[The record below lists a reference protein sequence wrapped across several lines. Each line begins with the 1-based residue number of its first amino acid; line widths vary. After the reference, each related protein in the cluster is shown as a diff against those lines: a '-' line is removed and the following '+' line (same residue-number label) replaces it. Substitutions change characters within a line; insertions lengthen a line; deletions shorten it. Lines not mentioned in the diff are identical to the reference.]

1 MVLASDLKM
10 VPIFSEF
17 SMEDLERWS
26 FAAADMHLE
35 AGQVFLHEN
44 DPSGFYIVLS
54 GEVRGRK
61 SLHGLE
67 LEIELLQFHTGQF
80 FGELPALFSM
90 ASGISLYAAEPCRLA
105 RFEPQQ
111 LQELVRVG
119 SPASEPILR
128 TMMER
133 IAAGQRYVQ
142 SAPASRVTVRSCEGS
157 QCGQRARAFLAGN
170 RITYEWQIVEHNEQH
185 ENQYGHED
193 FTVTIDGERELAN
206 PTLRGLAN
214 ALGLQTAPGRS
225 FYDVVILGAG
235 PAGMA
240 AGVYGASEGL
250 QVLMVERGAAG
261 GQAGTSSRI
270 ENYLGFPGGISGE
283 ELGHRALKQAL
294 RFGAEIAIARSVLE
308 IVPDGGNYK
317 VVLDGGECVNTRCVL
332 LATGVDWRRLQVPG
346 LEGFLGRGVL
356 YGASRTEARSVT
368 GKQVFVV
375 GGGNSAGQAAM
386 FFSEYAATVTL
397 LVRGEGLSATMSQYL
412 IEQLASKANIRI
424 EIDSEVIGVGGSV
437 ALEEIRIRTSPSGAA
452 SMERTCPADA
462 LFIMIGATA
471 NTGWLPAALQRDQK
485 GFICT
490 GHSLHAAEGERQPL
504 PLETSLPGVFCAGDV
519 RSGSIKRVAS
529 SVGEGS
535 MAISFIHE
543 YLANQ
548 AL

>member
-1 MVLASDLKM
+1 MILANDLKT
-10 VPIFSEF
+10 VPILSSFSI
-17 SMEDLERWS
+17 EDLERLS
-26 FAAADMHLE
+26 LAAADMHLE
-35 AGQVFLHEN
+35 TDQVFLHEN
-44 DPSGFYIVLS
+44 DPCGFYVVLA

-67 LEIELLQFHTGQF
+67 IDVEPFRVRAGEF
-80 FGELPALFSM
+80 FGEMSALFGM
-90 ASGISLYAAEPCRLA
+90 AAGITMYAAGQCRLA
-105 RFEPQQ
+105 RFEPPQ
-111 LQELVRVG
+111 LLELVRAD

-133 IAAGQRYVQ
+133 VAEGQRYVQ
-142 SAPASRVTVRSCEGS
+142 TVPASRVTLRSSEG
-157 QCGQRARAFLAGN
+157 CHNGQRARAFLAAN
-170 RITYEWQIVEHNEQH
+170 RIAYEWQIVESVSQTCDES
-185 ENQYGHED
+185 
-193 FTVTIDGERELAN
+193 FTVVIDRQQELAS
-206 PTLRGLAN
+206 PALRSLAD
-214 ALGLQTAPGRS
+214 ALGMQTAPRQS
-225 FYDVVILGAG
+225 LYDVVILGAG

-283 ELGHRALKQAL
+283 ELGNRALKQAL
-294 RFGAEIAIARSVLE
+294 GFGAEIAIARSVVE
-308 IVPDGGNYK
+308 IVPCDRKYK
-317 VVLDGGECVNTRCVL
+317 VVLDDGECVEARSVL

-346 LEGFLGRGVL
+346 LEELLGRGVL

-368 GKQVFVV
+368 GKQVFLV

-397 LVRGEGLSATMSQYL
+397 LVRGGGLSATMSQYL
-412 IEQLASKANIRI
+412 IEQLASKTNIRI
-424 EIDSEVIGVGGSV
+424 ETDTEVIGVGGSA
-437 ALEEIRIRTSPSGAA
+437 ALEEIRIRTSPPGAA
-452 SMERTCPADA
+452 SFERVLPADA

-471 NTGWLPAALQRDQK
+471 NTDWLPSGLQRDQK

-490 GHSLHAAEGERQPL
+490 GHSLRSSAEGRQFL
-504 PLETSLPGVFCAGDV
+504 PLETSLPGIFCAGDV
-519 RSGSIKRVAS
+519 RSGSVKRVAS

-543 YLANQ
+543 YLAEQ
-548 AL
+548 AR